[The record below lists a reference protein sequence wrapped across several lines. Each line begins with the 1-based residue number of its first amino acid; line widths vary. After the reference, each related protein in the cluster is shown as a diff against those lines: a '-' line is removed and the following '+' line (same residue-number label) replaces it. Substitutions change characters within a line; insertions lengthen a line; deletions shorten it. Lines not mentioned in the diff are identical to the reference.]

1 MLLENLNFN
10 FQQILPPQYS
20 TRLDLGIYIGLERVG
35 RTQNGLGSLWES
47 PNDLRTTKYSRFMG
61 RMKKKSEVLAFVAV
75 GIRVG
80 RTKNWLTPEDLM
92 GLQKKSLVLS
102 WLFLALGLALVGRTK
117 NWLTPEDL
125 MGLQKKS
132 LVLSWLFLALGLALV
147 GLVRNELTDR
157 MGLQKKSGARFST
170 TSWAGSAPMEPM
182 YSSDPWGSSYLWYP
196 SYPWFTTKKN
206 TSKFWFRRDLRFSLK
221 VYYSLKLVGTPCA
234 PCIWNWILLTVL
246 LLRLCTRDTE
256 NGHWNCHQ
264 ESEWNPGGHLE
275 YFWSLSRCLPDWLH
289 WLENLWVYIAFG

>member
-47 PNDLRTTKYSRFMG
+47 PDDLRTTKYSRFMG
-61 RMKKKSEVLAFVAV
+61 RMKKKSEVLASVAV

-92 GLQKKSLVLS
+92 GLQKKSLVLN

-117 NWLTPEDL
+117 NWLTPE
-125 MGLQKKS
+125 
-132 LVLSWLFLALGLALV
+132 
-147 GLVRNELTDR
+147 DR

-170 TSWAGSAPMEPM
+170 TSWAGSAPMEAM
-182 YSSDPWGSSYLWYP
+182 YCSDPWGSSYLWYP
-196 SYPWFTTKKN
+196 WYPWFTTKKN

-221 VYYSLKLVGTPCA
+221 VYHNLKLVGTPS
-234 PCIWNWILLTVL
+234 IWNWILLTVL

>member
-47 PNDLRTTKYSRFMG
+47 PDDLRTTKYSRFMG

-75 GIRVG
+75 GMR
-80 RTKNWLTPEDLM
+80 
-92 GLQKKSLVLS
+92 
-102 WLFLALGLALVGRTK
+102 VGRTK

-196 SYPWFTTKKN
+196 WYPWFTTKKN
-206 TSKFWFRRDLRFSLK
+206 TSKFWFRRDLRFSQK
-221 VYYSLKLVGTPCA
+221 VYHTNLKLVGTYTLYLKLNFTYSIA
-234 PCIWNWILLTVL
+234 LETV
-246 LLRLCTRDTE
+246 
-256 NGHWNCHQ
+256 H
-264 ESEWNPGGHLE
+264 
-275 YFWSLSRCLPDWLH
+275 
-289 WLENLWVYIAFG
+289 